1 VPNLTIPPLRV
12 SLDWTTQSQ
21 LPQQALN
28 RKIAQAAT
36 NSRRGSTIHH
46 AEIPL
51 TGETS

>member
-1 VPNLTIPPLRV
+1 MPSLRV

-21 LPQQALN
+21 PPQQTLN
-28 RKIAQAAT
+28 RKIAQAGT

-46 AEIPL
+46 AEIPR